1 MAGMIEAPV
10 AQERTDR
17 LPRRAAYLGLG
28 YCSLGLAVAGVA
40 LPLLPTTPFLLV
52 AAWAFGRSSP
62 RLRRWLD
69 EHPRFG
75 PPLRHWR
82 EERAIPPKIK
92 ATAIAAL
99 GGSWAVT
106 TVTVGGIL
114 VPGIAAAAML
124 GVGAFILTRPSPRLP
139 AEEPRGEMRP

>member
-1 MAGMIEAPV
+1 MIEAP
-10 AQERTDR
+10 AGHEQPER
-17 LPRRAAYLGLG
+17 LPRRVAYLGLG

-82 EERAIPPKIK
+82 EERAIPPKVK

-99 GGSWAVT
+99 GGSWTIT

-124 GVGAFILTRPSPRLP
+124 GVGAFILSRPSPRSRP
-139 AEEPRGEMRP
+139 EKPGREERP